1 MTSNNIELTREEYN
15 LIAKKRVIQE
25 SQNMSTKELLNT
37 LRKYDSRRKVKN
49 NRKKLL
55 KIQLEKVAKIKN
67 ISKNDLSKT
76 EKLQNK

>member
-1 MTSNNIELTREEYN
+1 MTLKDIQLTREEYN
-15 LIAKKRVIQE
+15 PIAENRCIQE
-25 SQNMSTKELLNT
+25 LQNMSTEELLNT
-37 LRKYDSRRKVKN
+37 LSRYDSRRKVKN

-55 KIQLEKVAKIKN
+55 KIQLEKFAKIQN